1 MTRLQAKLRVPLAKN
16 ILRALEAINEEGILQ
31 WDENGL
37 STMLVDGNRFKML
50 RVVAPADT
58 FIDYSYVGLNPIR
71 VGVIFSRMGQIIKT
85 LTAKDELVF
94 TYENDRF
101 YLQANGIQQNIKL
114 LRLDLMHE
122 VTEWPSLDHT
132 YDATI
137 PGKEANDFLK
147 TSGKNLTF
155 VISSSEDSAGSLQWN
170 TGSGDEAISWIPI
183 NQQVTGTI
191 GSSQF
196 TTEEVK
202 SALTA
207 APKEDLTLRG
217 SADSPIEFQWTFENI
232 NMTAL
237 VAPRK

>member
-1 MTRLQAKLRVPLAKN
+1 MSRLEAKIRVPLAKN
-16 ILRALEAINEEGILQ
+16 ILRAMEAINEEGILH
-31 WDENGL
+31 WDSDGL
-37 STMLVDGNRFKML
+37 STMLVDGNRYKML
-50 RVVAPADT
+50 RILAPSDA
-58 FIDYSYVGLNPIR
+58 FINYSFVGIDPIK

-114 LRLDLMHE
+114 LRLDLMHQ
-122 VTEWPSLDHT
+122 VDTWPHIDHT

-137 PGKEANDFLK
+137 GKAANDFIK

-155 VISSSEDSAGSLQWN
+155 VITAKDDDIQWN
-170 TGSGDEAISWIPI
+170 TGSGDESISWVPLE
-183 NQQVTGTI
+183 QQVTGSI
-191 GSSQF
+191 GESQF

-202 SALTA
+202 SVLTA
-207 APKEDLTLRG
+207 APKEDLVLRG
-217 SADSPIEFQWTFENI
+217 GDNTPIEFQWTVENI
-232 NMTAL
+232 SMTAL

>member
-1 MTRLQAKLRVPLAKN
+1 MSRLEAKIRVPLAKN
-16 ILRALEAINEEGILQ
+16 ILRAMEAINEEGILH
-31 WDENGL
+31 WDSDGL
-37 STMLVDGNRFKML
+37 STMLVDGTL
-50 RVVAPADT
+50 QDATHLGSSDA
-58 FIDYSYVGLNPIR
+58 FINYSFVGIDPIK

-114 LRLDLMHE
+114 LRLDLMHQ
-122 VTEWPSLDHT
+122 VDTWPHIDHT

-137 PGKEANDFLK
+137 PGKAANDFIK

-155 VISSSEDSAGSLQWN
+155 VITAKDDDIQWN
-170 TGSGDEAISWIPI
+170 TGSGDESISWVPLE
-183 NQQVTGTI
+183 QQVTGSI
-191 GSSQF
+191 GESQF

-202 SALTA
+202 SVLTA
-207 APKEDLTLRG
+207 APKEDLVLRG
-217 SADSPIEFQWTFENI
+217 GDNTPIEFQWTVENI
-232 NMTAL
+232 SMTAL

>member
-1 MTRLQAKLRVPLAKN
+1 MSRLEAKIRVPLAKN
-16 ILRALEAINEEGILQ
+16 ILRAMEAINEEGILH
-31 WDENGL
+31 WDSDGL
-37 STMLVDGNRFKML
+37 STMLVDGNRYKML
-50 RVVAPADT
+50 RILAPSDA
-58 FIDYSYVGLNPIR
+58 FINYSFVGIDPIR

-114 LRLDLMHE
+114 LRLDLMHQ
-122 VTEWPSLDHT
+122 VDTWPHIDHT

-137 PGKEANDFLK
+137 PGKAANDFIK

-155 VISSSEDSAGSLQWN
+155 VITAKDDDIQWN
-170 TGSGDEAISWIPI
+170 TGSGDESISWVPLE
-183 NQQVTGTI
+183 QQVTGSI

-202 SALTA
+202 SVLTA
-207 APKEDLTLRG
+207 APKEDLVLRG
-217 SADSPIEFQWTFENI
+217 GDNTPIEFQWTVENI
-232 NMTAL
+232 SMTAL

>member
-1 MTRLQAKLRVPLAKN
+1 MSRLEAKIRVPLAKN
-16 ILRALEAINEEGILQ
+16 ILRAMEAINEEGILH
-31 WDENGL
+31 WDSDGL
-37 STMLVDGNRFKML
+37 STMLVDGNRYKML
-50 RVVAPADT
+50 RILAPADA
-58 FIDYSYVGLNPIR
+58 FINYSFVGIDPIK

-114 LRLDLMHE
+114 LRLDLMHQ
-122 VTEWPSLDHT
+122 VDTWPHIDHT

-137 PGKEANDFLK
+137 PGKAANDFIK

-155 VISSSEDSAGSLQWN
+155 VITAKDDDIQWN
-170 TGSGDEAISWIPI
+170 TGSGDESISWVPLE
-183 NQQVTGTI
+183 QQVTGSI

-202 SALTA
+202 SVLTA
-207 APKEDLTLRG
+207 APKEDLVLRG
-217 SADSPIEFQWTFENI
+217 GDNTPIEFQWTVENI
-232 NMTAL
+232 SMTAL

>member
-1 MTRLQAKLRVPLAKN
+1 MSKVTAKIRVPLAKN
-16 ILRALEAINEEGILQ
+16 ILRALEAINEEGILI
-31 WDENGL
+31 WDGSGL

-50 RVVAPADT
+50 RVVAPADS
-58 FIDYSYVGLNPIR
+58 FIDYSFVGIAPIK

-94 TYENDRF
+94 CFEDDRF
-101 YLQANGIQQNIKL
+101 YLQANGIRQNIKL
-114 LRLDLMHE
+114 LRLDLMHQ
-122 VTEWPSLDHT
+122 VDNWPTIDHT

-147 TSGKNLTF
+147 TSGKNLSF
-155 VISSSEDSAGSLQWN
+155 IIDSDSEEIRWK
-170 TGSGDEAISWIPI
+170 TGSGDEEITWRPLDQSV
-183 NQQVTGTI
+183 NGSI
-191 GSSQF
+191 GASQF

-202 SALTA
+202 AVLTA
-207 APKEDLTLRG
+207 APKQDLILRG
-217 SADSPIEFQWTFENI
+217 GDNAAIEFQWTFENI

>member
-1 MTRLQAKLRVPLAKN
+1 MSRLEAKIRVPLAKN
-16 ILRALEAINEEGILQ
+16 ILRAMEAINEEGILH
-31 WDENGL
+31 WDSDGL
-37 STMLVDGNRFKML
+37 STMLVDGNRYKML
-50 RVVAPADT
+50 RILAPADA
-58 FIDYSYVGLNPIR
+58 FINYSFVGIDPIK

-114 LRLDLMHE
+114 LRLDLMHQ
-122 VTEWPSLDHT
+122 VDTWPHIDHT

-137 PGKEANDFLK
+137 PGKAANDFIK

-155 VISSSEDSAGSLQWN
+155 VITAKDDDIQWN
-170 TGSGDEAISWIPI
+170 TGSGDESISWVPLE
-183 NQQVTGTI
+183 QQVTGSI

-202 SALTA
+202 SVLTA
-207 APKEDLTLRG
+207 APKEDLVLRG
-217 SADSPIEFQWTFENI
+217 GDNTPIEFQWTVEKI
-232 NMTAL
+232 SMTAL

>member
-1 MTRLQAKLRVPLAKN
+1 MSRLEAKIRVPLAKN
-16 ILRALEAINEEGILQ
+16 ILRAMEAINEEGILH
-31 WDENGL
+31 WDSDGL
-37 STMLVDGNRFKML
+37 STMLVDGNRYKML
-50 RVVAPADT
+50 RILAPSDA
-58 FIDYSYVGLNPIR
+58 FINYSFVGIEPIK

-114 LRLDLMHE
+114 LRLDLMHQ
-122 VTEWPSLDHT
+122 VDTWPHIDHT

-137 PGKEANDFLK
+137 PGKAANDFIK

-155 VISSSEDSAGSLQWN
+155 VITAKDDDIQWN
-170 TGSGDEAISWIPI
+170 TGAGDESISWVPLE
-183 NQQVTGTI
+183 QQVTGSI

-202 SALTA
+202 SVLTA
-207 APKEDLTLRG
+207 APKEDLVLRG
-217 SADSPIEFQWTFENI
+217 GDNTPIEFQWTVENI
-232 NMTAL
+232 SMTAL